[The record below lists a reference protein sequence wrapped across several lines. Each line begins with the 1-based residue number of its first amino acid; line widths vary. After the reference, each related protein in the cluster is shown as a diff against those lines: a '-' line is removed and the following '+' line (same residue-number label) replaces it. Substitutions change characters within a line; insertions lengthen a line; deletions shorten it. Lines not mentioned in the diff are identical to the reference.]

1 MINLNALN
9 GLFKPYKNET
19 GKSIGAS
26 IIKSVGERKFWKMR
40 YGQEC
45 SKSIDELC
53 VNTKCKYNYLESH
66 EDELYIDLM
75 QEIKAEKLAI
85 KKRDEQYRK
94 EHGDVN
100 A

>member
-1 MINLNALN
+1 MIS
-9 GLFKPYKNET
+9 LFKPHK
-19 GKSIGAS
+19 
-26 IIKSVGERKFWKMR
+26 VERKSFLDFLDDKGKRNFFKHRFWF
-40 YGQEC
+40 EC
-45 SKSIDELC
+45 SKSTDESC

-66 EDELYIDLM
+66 KDKLYIDLM